1 MRRLSFPTLR
11 ATMCVP
17 AAAVL
22 AACGDPCVNTERARV
37 RSPDGAHE
45 VVAFHRACAGTTGPS
60 AQVSVV
66 APGARV
72 VGVGNVFA
80 AERDLPVDVHWT
92 GPTVLRVRYPRAGNV
107 GTRPEIGPVRI
118 SFDSLT
124 LPRADTLVRAP
135 GPP

>member
-1 MRRLSFPTLR
+1 MG
-11 ATMCVP
+11 VP
-17 AAAVL
+17 AVAVL

-37 RSPDGAHE
+37 RSPDGAHDA
-45 VVAFHRACAGTTGPS
+45 VAFHRACGGTTVPS

-66 APGARV
+66 APDARA

-80 AERDLPVDVHWT
+80 AERDLPVDVRWT
-92 GPTVLRVRYPRAGNV
+92 GPTDLRVRYPRAGSV

-118 SFDSLT
+118 TFDSLS

-135 GPP
+135 GLP